1 MKSYSKLLAI
11 VLCLFMTNIAS
22 AMLGPIPIY
31 LNSEYRTS
39 QNIVGSTS
47 SAISFTKEEILSS
60 GASNIGELLDSIP
73 GINYESGQGN
83 LTSMRIRGNE
93 ASHTLLIVDGSKITI
108 GATQPNLDLIPLEII
123 DQIDI
128 LKVNTLLNK
137 FLNS

>member
-1 MKSYSKLLAI
+1 MFFRQKNMKSYSKLLAK

-60 GASNIGELLDSIP
+60 GASNMV
-73 GINYESGQGN
+73 NY
-83 LTSMRIRGNE
+83 
-93 ASHTLLIVDGSKITI
+93 
-108 GATQPNLDLIPLEII
+108 
-123 DQIDI
+123 
-128 LKVNTLLNK
+128 
-137 FLNS
+137 